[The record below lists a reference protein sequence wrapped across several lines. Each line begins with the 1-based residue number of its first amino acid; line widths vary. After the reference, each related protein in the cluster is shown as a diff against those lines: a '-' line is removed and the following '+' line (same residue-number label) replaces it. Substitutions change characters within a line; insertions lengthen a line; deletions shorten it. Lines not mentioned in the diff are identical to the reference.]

1 MEASIEALLSSVNH
15 PAPSQD
21 HGPGSVEDFRLKT
34 NYPPII
40 HGDNWREI
48 ADAHAPVKS
57 SSRKK
62 VRFVLQPA
70 AG

>member
-1 MEASIEALLSSVNH
+1 MKASIGALLSSVNN
-15 PAPSQD
+15 PAPPQD
-21 HGPGSVEDFRLKT
+21 HGPGSVENFRLKT
-34 NYPPII
+34 NYPPIF

-48 ADAHAPVKS
+48 ADAHPPVKS
-57 SSRKK
+57 SSKKK